1 MSTVPSILEGAKKTL
16 DNANKFTHSVTQ
28 GKPNMF
34 APKAPTAYSHV
45 REARKAPGEFM
56 GMKSDQAPEINTA
69 LENREQAKKAL
80 EQ

>member
-16 DNANKFTHSVTQ
+16 DNANKFTHSVTH

-34 APKAPTAYSHV
+34 ASKAPTDYSHV